1 MHSQYQLIMLYT
13 HSIIHICVGRGAKTH
28 RSSHNAVTR
37 GLVVVQRDGHLA
49 QVKVTP
55 PIHSQQDPEHLVIC
69 EEPEEPD
76 ELDEEEEEE
85 EEEVEEAG
93 EAQAEE
99 VQETRGRMLG
109 MNSKVTEMSKN

>member
-1 MHSQYQLIMLYT
+1 M
-13 HSIIHICVGRGAKTH
+13 
-28 RSSHNAVTR
+28 
-37 GLVVVQRDGHLA
+37 VQRDGHLA

-55 PIHSQQDPEHLVIC
+55 PTHSQQDPEHLVC

-85 EEEVEEAG
+85 EEEVDEAG

-109 MNSKVTEMSKN
+109 MNSKVTGMSKN

>member
-1 MHSQYQLIMLYT
+1 MLYT

-28 RSSHNAVTR
+28 RPSHNAVTR

-55 PIHSQQDPEHLVIC
+55 PTHSQQDPEHLVIC

-109 MNSKVTEMSKN
+109 MNSKVTGMSKN